1 MYKEKFDLSEK
12 VTILTGGTGLVGTA
26 FGEGLAEYGCKVVI
40 CDIDQKSCDNR
51 ARALEKE
58 FGVECMGLSADVSNR
73 EDVEH
78 LSTEVLKRF
87 GKVDILATC
96 HQNKTANFFETF
108 EEYREND
115 WDDIIS
121 VNLKGVFLCC
131 QIIGKQMLKQGYGN
145 IINIASTYG
154 VVSPNQEIYKGTKMG
169 SPAAYSASKGGV
181 IALTKYLAT
190 YWADKNIRVNAIS
203 PHGVFNNHE
212 KKFVENFS
220 KKSPMRRMSYKEEV
234 VGALIFLAS
243 DASSYITGH
252 NLMVDGGW
260 SVW

>member
-1 MYKEKFDLSEK
+1 MYKEKFDLSGK
-12 VTILTGGTGLVGTA
+12 VAILTGGTGLIGTA
-26 FGEGLAEYGCKVVI
+26 FGEGLAESGCKVVI

-51 ARALEKE
+51 ARVLEKE
-58 FGVECMGLSADVSNR
+58 FGVGCVGIAADVSNKS
-73 EDVEH
+73 DVER
-78 LSTEVLKRF
+78 LLTEVLKKF
-87 GKVDILATC
+87 EKVDILVTS
-96 HQNKTANFFETF
+96 HQNKTANFFEKF
-108 EEYREND
+108 EGYPEKD

-154 VVSPNQEIYKGTKMG
+154 VVSPNQEIYKGTKIG

-220 KKSPMRRMSYKEEV
+220 KKSPLKRMSYKEEV

-243 DASSYITGH
+243 DASSYVTGH

>member
-1 MYKEKFDLSEK
+1 MYKEKFDLSGK
-12 VTILTGGTGLVGTA
+12 VAILTGGTGLIGAA
-26 FGEGLAEYGCKVVI
+26 FGEGLAECGCNVVI
-40 CDIDQKSCDNR
+40 CDIEQKSCDNR
-51 ARALEKE
+51 AKFLEKE
-58 FGVECMGLSADVSNR
+58 FGVECIGVAADVSNKV
-73 EDVEH
+73 DVER
-78 LSTEVLKRF
+78 LLAEVLKRF
-87 GKVDILATC
+87 GKVDILVTC
-96 HQNKTANFFETF
+96 HQNKTANFFEKF
-108 EEYREND
+108 EEYPEKD

-154 VVSPNQEIYKGTKMG
+154 VVSPNQEIYEGTKMG
-169 SPAAYSASKGGV
+169 CPAAYSASKGGV

-190 YWADKNIRVNAIS
+190 YWGDRNIRVNAIS

-220 KKSPMRRMSYKEEV
+220 KKSPLRRMSYKEEV